1 MQRLTGLIAAP
12 VTPFHDDG
20 SIAPEVVP
28 AYAER
33 LVQDG
38 VAGVF
43 VNGTTGESLSLA
55 KDERLAMAEAWVA
68 AASGTPLRVVVH
80 AGCESLADARELAA
94 HAQRIGAAAV
104 GAMPPVFF
112 RAAGP
117 DALAD
122 AMAEV
127 AGGCPDLPF
136 YYYHMPS
143 MTVQEAPMRLFLPK
157 LRERAANTAGAK
169 FTFENVMDYALALDA
184 GFDVLFGRD
193 EMLLSAL
200 VMGARGAVG
209 STYNVMAPLY
219 NRLVAAFDAGDL
231 DAARSL
237 QLESM
242 RAIDRM
248 AGARGVPMILL
259 LKQLLTR
266 RGVPCGPVRRPMPL
280 PSPDAVAAAVASL
293 PPLLLSPEP

>member
-143 MTVQEAPMRLFLPK
+143 MTAQEAPMRLFLPK